1 LTPYSARTAVVDGI
15 DVVQLADSK
24 RGMQVCLATSVGNIA
39 YEFSVRG
46 QNLLWFPY
54 SGPGELRTDPKLCGI
69 PFLAPWANRLDGD
82 TYWVNGNNYRLNPG
96 IGYLRRDTNQKPIH
110 GLLLFSP
117 LWEVI
122 SLDAGPESASTASR
136 LEFWKYPELMAQFP
150 FAHEITITYRLAG
163 GSLEISTL
171 LTNLSAAP
179 MPVAIGFHPYFRLHD
194 APRDDWKVHIAARDH
209 VELDQFLMPTGVRQ
223 LARFA
228 DPYLLRGNK
237 LDDVFTDLI
246 RGQDSIARFWVEG
259 AQERLTVAY
268 GQNYRVAVVFAP
280 AGREYIC
287 FEPMAA
293 VTNAFNLAHQERYA
307 ELQSVPPGGQWRE
320 SFWVEPRTA

>member
-24 RGMQVCLATSVGNIA
+24 RGMQVCLAASVGNIA

-280 AGREYIC
+280 AGRDYIC

-293 VTNAFNLAHQERYA
+293 VTNAFNLAHQGRYA